1 MRTHGFCFSTS
12 FQTKDEFIMY
22 VENFLNHYISKII
35 FRLHKKRHTKQIKG
49 LKVRPKLAAGLETL
63 ARPGTV
69 TVPRTIAGLGT
80 VAGPGNI
87 ARS

>member
-35 FRLHKKRHTKQIKG
+35 FRFHKKRHTKLLKG
-49 LKVRPKLAAGLETL
+49 LEVRPELAAGLETL

-69 TVPRTIAGLGT
+69 TGPGT
-80 VAGPGNI
+80 VARPGTI